1 MDGHQLLPEE
11 RFYELLAKHLAAS
24 IETAELTELD
34 QLLHN
39 HPDFRLKADLFTE
52 MWKAQVANSP
62 DTDIS
67 EAYIRHLLKFKSD
80 FIDGEVPGKHDFN
93 STQRKSWL
101 NRFALFIGG
110 LMILTGIVSFYF
122 YTKDIK
128 SELPKVPA
136 ISSIVTRNGNK
147 TKINLPDGSQVWLNA
162 GSRLDYNITDFN
174 QESREV
180 ELTGEAFFDITHN
193 AAKPFIVRS
202 GNMRIRVLG
211 TSFNVKAYPGED
223 NMETSL
229 IRGSVEITMKDK
241 PGNVFVLK
249 PNEKLV
255 VAVNALQTK
264 TEGSNYIKTLLKEGD
279 GIIMLKKLDYE
290 AAEKIVVE
298 TAWVDNKLVFHS
310 EKFSSLALKMERW
323 YGIRIK
329 FKDQA
334 KEDLMFTG
342 IFTTETIQ
350 QALNAMREV
359 HPFNYSMEEDI
370 VLID

>member
-1 MDGHQLLPEE
+1 MDNHQLLPEE

-24 IETAELTELD
+24 IENFELAELD

-39 HPDFRLKADLFTE
+39 YPDLRLKADLFTE
-52 MWKAQVANSP
+52 MWKAQVAAFP
-62 DTDIS
+62 ETEIS

-80 FIDGEVPGKHDFN
+80 FIEGEVQEKNDFI
-93 STQRKSWL
+93 STMRKSWL
-101 NRFALFIGG
+101 SRFAFFIVGI
-110 LMILTGIVSFYF
+110 MILTGIVSFYF
-122 YTKDIK
+122 YKKEIK
-128 SELPKVPA
+128 RDRLKPE

-147 TKINLPDGSQVWLNA
+147 SKINLPDGSQVWLNA
-162 GSRLDYNITDFN
+162 GSRLDYNIGNFN
-174 QESREV
+174 QDSREV
-180 ELTGEAFFDITHN
+180 ELTGEAFFDIAHN

-211 TSFNVKAYPGED
+211 TSFNVKAYPGEN

-229 IRGSVEITMKDK
+229 IRGSVEITLKDK

-255 VAVNALQTK
+255 ISVNSQPAK
-264 TEGSNYIKTLLKEGD
+264 TEGNSYIKTLLKEGD
-279 GIIMLKKLDYE
+279 GIIILKKLHYE
-290 AAEKIVVE
+290 AAEKIVEE
-298 TAWVDNKLVFHS
+298 TAWVDNKLVFRS

-329 FKDQA
+329 FRDQA
-334 KEDLMFTG
+334 KEELMFTG
-342 IFTTETIQ
+342 IFTTETIE

-359 HPFNYSMEEDI
+359 HPFNFSIVDDI

>member
-24 IETAELTELD
+24 IETVELTELD

-62 DTDIS
+62 ETDIS
-67 EAYIRHLLKFKSD
+67 EAYIRHLLKFKAD
-80 FIDGEVPGKHDFN
+80 FIESAVPEKNGFI
-93 STQRKSWL
+93 SPQGKSWFS
-101 NRFALFIGG
+101 RFTLFIGG
-110 LMILTGIVSFYF
+110 FLILAGIVSFYF

-128 SELPKVPA
+128 TELPKVPA

-147 TKINLPDGSQVWLNA
+147 SKINLPDGSQVWLNA
-162 GSRLDYNITDFN
+162 GSRLDYNIANFN
-174 QESREV
+174 QDSREV

-255 VAVNALQTK
+255 VAVNAQPKK
-264 TEGSNYIKTLLKEGD
+264 TESSNYIKTLLKEGD
-279 GIIMLKKLDYE
+279 GIIIVKRLDYE

-298 TAWVDNKLVFHS
+298 TAWVDNKFVFRS

-342 IFTTETIQ
+342 IFTTETIE

-359 HPFNYSMEEDI
+359 HPFNFSIEQDI